1 MNDLAKNNV
10 KSKNWSGKDVLKTR
24 INGVVKQVYIFK
36 SLNRRNIDIWLT
48 DFFGVLRVCRKYC
61 YFIITSK
68 IGILF
73 FDLIIFINT
82 LFISLSGFIDRNLI
96 NTIEDMAT
104 IILAV
109 EIFLKLF
116 VYKPRRVIK
125 DRSFL
130 FENLIILLSVTELSF
145 SG

>member
-1 MNDLAKNNV
+1 M
-10 KSKNWSGKDVLKTR
+10 
-24 INGVVKQVYIFK
+24 
-36 SLNRRNIDIWLT
+36 
-48 DFFGVLRVCRKYC
+48 
-61 YFIITSK
+61 
-68 IGILF
+68 
-73 FDLIIFINT
+73 NT
-82 LFISLSGFIDRNLI
+82 LFISLSSFIDRNLI

-130 FENLIILLSVTELSF
+130 FENLIILLSVIELSF

>member
-1 MNDLAKNNV
+1 
-10 KSKNWSGKDVLKTR
+10 
-24 INGVVKQVYIFK
+24 
-36 SLNRRNIDIWLT
+36 
-48 DFFGVLRVCRKYC
+48 
-61 YFIITSK
+61 
-68 IGILF
+68 
-73 FDLIIFINT
+73 
-82 LFISLSGFIDRNLI
+82 
-96 NTIEDMAT
+96 MAT

-130 FENLIILLSVTELSF
+130 FENLIILLSVIELSF